1 MAVKIAKLQGARRV
15 FLVGSNRSTPRGA
28 YRLEIGHKMGADVI
42 LSYEENNV
50 VETILAAVP
59 TGVDRVIV
67 TALPEIKDAI
77 KYPASGIIAFNGT
90 NLEQEQVTLT
100 PKNSTFKKLQYG
112 SHASQPLFS
121 MAIDLL
127 VQTLSTRLC

>member
-1 MAVKIAKLQGARRV
+1 M
-15 FLVGSNRSTPRGA
+15 GSNRSTSRGA

-67 TALPEIKDAI
+67 TAPPGQSKTLF
-77 KYPASGIIAFNGT
+77 KYPASGASLPSMVS
-90 NLEQEQVTLT
+90 NLEQEAKLLLT
-100 PKNSTFKKLQYG
+100 PTNSTSKNFNYG
-112 SHASQPLFS
+112 LPMLSPTTIFLWLSTFWSNA
-121 MAIDLL
+121 
-127 VQTLSTRLC
+127 LSTRHYC